1 MSFISTLESGL
12 RQLNIEMNAVQRE
25 QCERFYSLL
34 VEKNK
39 VMNLTTITDE
49 DEVAEK
55 HFLDSL
61 LITQVQ
67 ILSEVKS
74 VLDLGTGAGFPGIP
88 IKIFYPEIE
97 MTLVDSLNKRIDFLK
112 DVSDK
117 LGLSS
122 INIVHAR
129 AEELGQ
135 DSNYR
140 EQFDLC
146 VSRAVADISVLSEY
160 CIPLVKK
167 GGKFI
172 SYKAAGSEDEIA
184 EGNDAI
190 ELLGGNV
197 SDVSEKN
204 IPGSDIKRKF
214 VIIDKVNPTPD
225 KYPRRPGV
233 PAKKPL

>member
-129 AEELGQ
+129 AEVLGQ
-135 DSNYR
+135 DPNYR

-167 GGKFI
+167 DGKFI
-172 SYKAAGSEDEIA
+172 SYKAVDSEEEIA

-190 ELLGGNV
+190 ELLGGKLL
-197 SDVSEKN
+197 DVSEKI

-214 VIIDKVNPTPD
+214 VIIDKVNSTPD

-233 PAKKPL
+233 PTKKPL